1 MFTVLAETT
10 VEVLPRLCK
19 IKYDSGIT
27 EELLFVD
34 LPNEYCLSSGQL
46 VLEYGK
52 AIQESV
58 FQQLRVV
65 RDGQLRIIFSA
76 DLKIMSWEFC
86 ARSHEELL
94 PRRLIIPQVNI
105 TCALELLLNFSA
117 TMETT
122 FPGIRRILNV
132 GFNGVM
138 TSGDIF
144 GSHCSEVPDI
154 SVSKWRGSFSS
165 RDADQLQFICGKC
178 SSACKELGGAHSE

>member
-1 MFTVLAETT
+1 MFTVLVETT

-76 DLKIMSWEFC
+76 DLKV
-86 ARSHEELL
+86 
-94 PRRLIIPQVNI
+94 II
-105 TCALELLLNFSA
+105 F
-117 TMETT
+117 
-122 FPGIRRILNV
+122 
-132 GFNGVM
+132 
-138 TSGDIF
+138 
-144 GSHCSEVPDI
+144 
-154 SVSKWRGSFSS
+154 
-165 RDADQLQFICGKC
+165 
-178 SSACKELGGAHSE
+178 